1 MLTTLQSMQQV
12 FQQLAEATSNLLNLD
27 IEVIDTNL
35 TRIAGTGILKD
46 TVGQKVTRKGM
57 IANLINKTKEKRLV
71 VNNPGEEPFCMNC
84 SFYGNCLYKKAVYSS
99 IIFEGEI
106 IGVIGV
112 VTFEGD
118 NNFLQ
123 HTTNDLLMFI
133 EEIGKLI
140 CAKIAESNVKQHIS
154 YYDIIHN
161 SIINELDMGVI
172 LLDKEEKII
181 NLNEFIEN
189 RLNMNRSI
197 MIGQFIFDVLPRI
210 NLETRNNDY
219 QKITIG
225 HSHYLCHI
233 KKVCIGKNVEST
245 IINLLEDH
253 QSSRENYRRVSTKNH
268 AIIGKDRKFTV
279 FMDRVRQVAATES
292 TVLLVGETGTGKELF
307 SEYIYKNSLRRN
319 NNFTV
324 INCSAIPEGLVESE
338 LFGYEKGAFTGA
350 TSTGKDGK
358 FFAANKGTVFLDEI
372 EAIPLHVQPKLL
384 RVLENRTIEKIGSIK
399 ENPIDIRVIAATNVD
414 LKSLVEKGKFRED
427 LFHRLNVITL
437 FIPPL
442 RERKEDILLLS
453 QYFISM
459 YANKLSKKIIDLDNE
474 VKDIFVQYEWKGN
487 VRELKNAIEYAV
499 SIEYTEYIT
508 RQSLPYQINLN
519 EEPAKKIKTMAD
531 IEKEHIIKVLNHFG
545 WSDEGKILAAN
556 SLGISRS
563 TIYRKIK
570 EYKIKPV
577 GYYS

>member
-1 MLTTLQSMQQV
+1 MQQF
-12 FQQLAEATSNLLNLD
+12 FQQLAEATANLLNLD
-27 IEVIDTNL
+27 IEIIDTNL

-46 TVGQKVTRKGM
+46 TIGQKVTRKGM
-57 IANLINKTKEKRLV
+57 IANLINITKEKRLV

-112 VTFEGD
+112 VTFEGV

-133 EEIGKLI
+133 EQIGQLI
-140 CAKIAESNVKQHIS
+140 CAKITEINVKQHIS

-181 NLNEFIEN
+181 NLNKFIED
-189 RLNMNRSI
+189 RLSMNRSI
-197 MIGQFIFDVLPRI
+197 LIGQYISNVLPKI
-210 NLETRNNDY
+210 SLYPQSNDY
-219 QKITIG
+219 QKITLG
-225 HSHYLCHI
+225 HNHFLCHV
-233 KKVCIGKNVEST
+233 KKVCIGQSAEST
-245 IINLLEDH
+245 IINLLEDQ
-253 QSSRENYRRVSTKNH
+253 QSLRENYGKLNSKNH
-268 AIIGKDRKFTV
+268 TIIGKDRNFTA
-279 FMDRVRQVAATES
+279 FIDRVKQVASTES

-307 SEYIYKNSLRRN
+307 AEHIYRNSLRRN

-324 INCSAIPEGLVESE
+324 INCSAIPESLVESE

-350 TSTGKDGK
+350 TNTGKDGK

-384 RVLENRTIEKIGSIK
+384 RVLENRTIEKIGSVK

-453 QYFISM
+453 EYFIST
-459 YANKLSKKIIDLDNE
+459 YASKLNKRIIDLDDE
-474 VKDIFVQYEWKGN
+474 VKNIFIKYEWKGN

-499 SIEYTEYIT
+499 SMERTEYIT
-508 RQSLPYQINLN
+508 KQSLPYQINAN
-519 EEPAKKIKTMAD
+519 VTSEKRIKTIAD
-531 IEKEHIIKVLNHFG
+531 LEKEHIIKALNHFG

-570 EYKIKPV
+570 EYKIKPLE
-577 GYYS
+577 YSS